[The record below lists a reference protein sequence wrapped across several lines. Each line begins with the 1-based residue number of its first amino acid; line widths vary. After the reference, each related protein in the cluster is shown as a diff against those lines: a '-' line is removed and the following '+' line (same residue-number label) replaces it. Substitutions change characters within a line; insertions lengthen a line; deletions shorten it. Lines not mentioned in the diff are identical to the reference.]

1 MHYQQFVHPSIVQA
15 LFLSTLSIGLIITND
30 WEKENF
36 GIRTSHHEDELLNKV
51 APNAP
56 RLESRR
62 HRFHHRKADDDSLKT
77 PRVRDR
83 SRSLT
88 SETRRI
94 DDAGVRVTHRGQPMK
109 PSMMIEDDKISS
121 SLVRSK
127 PNFARFKAD
136 FMEQLSQPKDGNPD
150 QTHFEKV
157 RLYYLGKHTFS
168 SQ

>member
-1 MHYQQFVHPSIVQA
+1 M
-15 LFLSTLSIGLIITND
+15 FLLTNLSIGLILTND

-62 HRFHHRKADDDSLKT
+62 HRFHHQRKTESDDESGKSL
-77 PRVRDR
+77 RVRDR

-88 SETRRI
+88 SESERI
-94 DDAGVRVTHRGQPMK
+94 DGGVRAEHRGQFTK
-109 PSMMIEDDKISS
+109 PSMIEGDKTPS

-157 RLYYLGKHTFS
+157 RVYYHGNRT

>member
-1 MHYQQFVHPSIVQA
+1 M
-15 LFLSTLSIGLIITND
+15 FLLTNLSIGLILTND

-56 RLESRR
+56 RLETRR
-62 HRFHHRKADDDSLKT
+62 HRFHHQRKTESDDKSGKSL
-77 PRVRDR
+77 RVKDR
-83 SRSLT
+83 SRSPAAE
-88 SETRRI
+88 SERI
-94 DDAGVRVTHRGQPMK
+94 DDGGVRAKLRGQFTK
-109 PSMMIEDDKISS
+109 PSMIEGDTTSS

-136 FMEQLSQPKDGNPD
+136 FMEQLNQPKDGNPD

-157 RLYYLGKHTFS
+157 RVYYHGKHA

>member
-1 MHYQQFVHPSIVQA
+1 M
-15 LFLSTLSIGLIITND
+15 FLSTLSIGLIITND

-62 HRFHHRKADDDSLKT
+62 HRFHHRKADSDDDEESRKT

-94 DDAGVRVTHRGQPMK
+94 DDSGVRATHRGQPIIK
-109 PSMMIEDDKISS
+109 PSMIEDDKISS

-127 PNFARFKAD
+127 PTFARFKAD
-136 FMEQLSQPKDGNPD
+136 FMEQLSQPKDGNAD

-157 RLYYLGKHTFS
+157 RLYYHGKHTFS